1 MQLRNRGGMLS
12 VISEGIEYEGNRQNK
27 QHEIVIS
34 VPLSRNNI
42 INGTADASATCKSM
56 ENKVNAAMS
65 DAWASFESKLAQVQ
79 QEFNSKNG

>member
-34 VPLSRNNI
+34 VPLNKNNI
-42 INGTADASATCKSM
+42 THIFT
-56 ENKVNAAMS
+56 
-65 DAWASFESKLAQVQ
+65 LI
-79 QEFNSKNG
+79 